1 MQQVPVSSM
10 LHNAAFMSDVTLR
23 FRKGTHPPGLFIS
36 IYILARRG
44 ASVKMQ
50 RFHVSF
56 VGQTFR
62 NRRPLAEEAHHIQ
75 GIRVFNRLLYLMGTL
90 AHCQTSDKVFIKH
103 CCSVLL
109 GQPFWYRRLQP
120 WRRASVTLSQNM
132 HIVEQVACCV
142 MLCVLVDDHGR
153 L

>member
-1 MQQVPVSSM
+1 M

-62 NRRPLAEEAHHIQ
+62 NRRPLWP
-75 GIRVFNRLLYLMGTL
+75 RKRT
-90 AHCQTSDKVFIKH
+90 TSKESGFLIDFCI
-103 CCSVLL
+103 
-109 GQPFWYRRLQP
+109 
-120 WRRASVTLSQNM
+120 
-132 HIVEQVACCV
+132 
-142 MLCVLVDDHGR
+142 
-153 L
+153 